1 VGWDGQILF
10 WQDIFDAA
18 NMPNDK
24 ESLPY
29 TDGEPQAGF
38 KLGPSAVVE
47 FIPLAVNCAEWTS
60 EHSQAKILEP
70 QTLCKGV
77 RLLWQAVCSKI

>member
-1 VGWDGQILF
+1 MGWDGQILF

-29 TDGEPQAGF
+29 TEGEPQAGF
-38 KLGPSAVVE
+38 KLGPSAAVE
-47 FIPLAVNCAEWTS
+47 FIPLAVN
-60 EHSQAKILEP
+60 
-70 QTLCKGV
+70 TLSGYGV
-77 RLLWQAVCSKI
+77 LVVLRDKTGGVTIVTYKASVL